1 MPKRFLNIEYSGT
14 KTEVDISEAERL
26 SEVRR
31 VIKEEYGFAMANV
44 GAAQLQLYDQQNQHI
59 TDLDDIPEDYYKKVK
74 DGGLFLVVSSPK
86 QESLSD
92 SRPPKRTRSASSV
105 ASRASNGTE
114 LNQDSFRERI
124 VARDTNGCVLTGKDE
139 LDCQACHIVP
149 WVYFQKYDLVGQD
162 IWNSLFPFSC
172 FNPLH
177 QVMDVRNGILMW
189 GPLMPSLTNS
199 LLLSLRKAMFMKLK
213 LFVKMKWKLQKNP
226 RLN

>member
-92 SRPPKRTRSASSV
+92 SRPPKR
-105 ASRASNGTE
+105 
-114 LNQDSFRERI
+114 
-124 VARDTNGCVLTGKDE
+124 
-139 LDCQACHIVP
+139 
-149 WVYFQKYDLVGQD
+149 
-162 IWNSLFPFSC
+162 
-172 FNPLH
+172 
-177 QVMDVRNGILMW
+177 
-189 GPLMPSLTNS
+189 
-199 LLLSLRKAMFMKLK
+199 AMFSE
-213 LFVKMKWKLQKNP
+213 QTHRSN
-226 RLN
+226 RLTM